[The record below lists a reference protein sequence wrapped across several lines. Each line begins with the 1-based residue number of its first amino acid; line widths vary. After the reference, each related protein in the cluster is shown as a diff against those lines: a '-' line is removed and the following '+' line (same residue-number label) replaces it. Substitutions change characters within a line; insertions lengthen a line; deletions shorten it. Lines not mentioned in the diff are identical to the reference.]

1 LEDAAIEAYTYA
13 LTLRNDPQTR
23 YLLGIALSRQGKYE
37 EGISMLATVSGYAPA
52 FWQQGFLQLDLGNA
66 EIAEEQFTL
75 AKKMDSTAVA
85 PIIGLARTHLLLNQP
100 NKSIALLQYLVEQQ
114 VNHSYINYLLGT
126 AHQRAGNTK
135 VAMKLLNS
143 TQSGQ
148 PKWKDPWL
156 DDMRGHQ
163 RGFSAELNRAIQM
176 IDANNLQGALSA
188 FQAIDKKYPFDQ
200 VVSNNLA
207 TIYIQLGKQEDA
219 IRLLGDAIRKSP
231 DYAPLRLTMGYAL
244 AGVGEI
250 DKAILYAKEA
260 LTLQPSMFAAAT
272 LIGNLSTQQKNYQQ
286 ALRYFAQAIGI
297 GDTNPRTREM
307 LAETLLHFKQWD
319 KAISEYNIVLAI
331 SPSRTGSIGGLAY
344 ALASKGELIQAREVL
359 SEAMLSFPND
369 PNLNR
374 AATAIERIQR

>member
-1 LEDAAIEAYTYA
+1 
-13 LTLRNDPQTR
+13 
-23 YLLGIALSRQGKYE
+23 
-37 EGISMLATVSGYAPA
+37 
-52 FWQQGFLQLDLGNA
+52 
-66 EIAEEQFTL
+66 
-75 AKKMDSTAVA
+75 
-85 PIIGLARTHLLLNQP
+85 
-100 NKSIALLQYLVEQQ
+100 
-114 VNHSYINYLLGT
+114 
-126 AHQRAGNTK
+126 
-135 VAMKLLNS
+135 
-143 TQSGQ
+143 
-148 PKWKDPWL
+148 
-156 DDMRGHQ
+156 
-163 RGFSAELNRAIQM
+163 
-176 IDANNLQGALSA
+176 
-188 FQAIDKKYPFDQ
+188 
-200 VVSNNLA
+200 
-207 TIYIQLGKQEDA
+207 
-219 IRLLGDAIRKSP
+219 
-231 DYAPLRLTMGYAL
+231 MGYAL